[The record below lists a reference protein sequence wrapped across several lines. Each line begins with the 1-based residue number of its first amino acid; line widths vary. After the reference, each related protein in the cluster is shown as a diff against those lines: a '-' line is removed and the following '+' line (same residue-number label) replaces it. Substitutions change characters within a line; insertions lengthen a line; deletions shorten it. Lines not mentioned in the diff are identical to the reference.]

1 MAVGVASEILA
12 SAVLGDDCGDE
23 ELPTVALVVTVSIS
37 TVGVFWTSKS
47 VVFTLVDVGT
57 VGPVVLIV
65 EEAVVASAEECS
77 VDVCTVSV
85 DRAIV
90 LPGCAFINIAASTL
104 SDEAEAFPAFD
115 TGAFVATL
123 IVDTSGL
130 DVAVVGE
137 LGVDTLVDIIAVH
150 SRDAESVRVS
160 PAEITSAVV
169 ASDRVCALSIV
180 VAVMRKS
187 NAHALVNVETIS
199 RKTESSS
206 LSKTSDAGAGK

>member
-1 MAVGVASEILA
+1 MAVGVASEIFA

-37 TVGVFWTSKS
+37 TVGEFWTSES

-57 VGPVVLIV
+57 VGPVALVV
-65 EEAVVASAEECS
+65 EEAVVACAEECS

-90 LPGCAFINIAASTL
+90 LPGCAFINIGASTL